1 MIALASVHAAVK
13 HGVFPMKFRL
23 SSLLVGALLALG
35 PIVAAVPTE
44 APLERLD
51 ASFLLALGRLPS
63 DAEKPAWASAT
74 PVTVADLLSRHRAS
88 LRDDAAAQR
97 AVYVRSWRDAFG
109 CAPDTSDLAAAP
121 ATSSTYAEWLQRHL
135 QWLTAH
141 PADYRQVVDR
151 AYQRSVGRGA
161 FPIEQDYW
169 QARPTLSFAL
179 LVGCIDNWARR
190 NAPGLMAT
198 TGMAAVSVNCRYL
211 TTRRLSPAV
220 AAEVRAATG
229 LVPAGTPARATA
241 GTRTVVA
248 PGAAELASIG
258 GIHFAAAGRE

>member
-1 MIALASVHAAVK
+1 
-13 HGVFPMKFRL
+13 MKSRL
-23 SSLLVGALLALG
+23 FSLLVCALLALG
-35 PIVAAVPTE
+35 NAVAAATPE

-51 ASFLLALGRLPS
+51 ASFLLALGRLPADS
-63 DAEKPAWASAT
+63 EKPAWAAAT
-74 PVTVADLLSRHRAS
+74 PITVVDLLARHRAR
-88 LRDDAAAQR
+88 LRDDSAAQR
-97 AVYVRSWRDAFG
+97 AVYVRSWHDAFG
-109 CAPDTSDLAAAP
+109 CEPGTAELAAAP
-121 ATSSTYAEWLQRHL
+121 ATSGTYAELLQRHL
-135 QWLTAH
+135 LWLTAH

-169 QARPTLSFAL
+169 KERPTLSFAL

-229 LVPAGTPARATA
+229 LVPAGTPALATA
-241 GTRTVVA
+241 GTRNVVA
-248 PGAAELASIG
+248 PGATELVSIG
-258 GIHFAAAGRE
+258 GIHFVAVGRD